1 MVDDKFLDR
10 LGLEKGTTK
19 LVNHKERGRVFRA
32 MDGCSYKAATGG
44 SLLFFPPLYNGL
56 LIFKLTLFIMSF
68 SLKYVALNMLMR
80 AIIVD
85 TQAVQR
91 HRATILEC
99 VKEKIN
105 SMRLT
110 ATSQGSVVNDCNVAE
125 KLSHSSAL
133 GVKRKDLNGSTSSGQ
148 GCYNKDYMSDEDLE
162 EHLRK
167 MKAKSAEMLKK
178 LSEKR
183 YQLLQTYG
191 KSFIPTV

>member
-99 VKEKIN
+99 VKVFFEMMFVTIIYFGFF
-105 SMRLT
+105 L
-110 ATSQGSVVNDCNVAE
+110 CW
-125 KLSHSSAL
+125 HFFWFI
-133 GVKRKDLNGSTSSGQ
+133 
-148 GCYNKDYMSDEDLE
+148 CYFVTN
-162 EHLRK
+162 
-167 MKAKSAEMLKK
+167 
-178 LSEKR
+178 
-183 YQLLQTYG
+183 
-191 KSFIPTV
+191 